1 MADLRVASC
10 LCLPEPDPDAEPL
23 AEAFARAG
31 VEAAVM
37 GWDDPQADWD
47 APLPTLI
54 RATWTYAR
62 FPDEFFAWLGR
73 VAAAGPLWN
82 PYEVVRANVHKRYL
96 LELPARGVAA
106 VPTKLV
112 ERGGAATLS
121 EMMDE
126 MRAQLGEQKV
136 LDKLVVK
143 PAIGAGSLD
152 TEVFRRGDD
161 ASFTSHLTRLTS
173 RGDALVQPFVDSVH
187 EYGER
192 SMVWIDGELSH
203 AIRKTPR
210 FAGDDERVEG
220 PVPIAEDEAAIA
232 EAALAPLADQLLYA
246 RVDLARDAAGQPMV
260 MELEL
265 IEPSLFFT
273 RRPGSADRLVAAL
286 MRRLAAR

>member
-10 LCLPEPDPDAEPL
+10 LRLPEPDPDAEPL
-23 AEAFARAG
+23 AEAFARVG
-31 VEAAVM
+31 VEAAVL
-37 GWDDPQADWD
+37 GWDDPAADWD

-62 FPDEFFAWLGR
+62 FPDEFFRWLER

-106 VPTKLV
+106 VPTELV
-112 ERGGAATLS
+112 ARGGTATL
-121 EMMDE
+121 DE
-126 MRAQLGEQKV
+126 MLAQLGDGRSGKP

-161 ASFTSHLTRLTS
+161 ARFTEHLTRLVA
-173 RGDALVQPFVDSVH
+173 RGDALVQPFIDSVH

-220 PVPIAEDEAAIA
+220 PVPIAEDEAKIA
-232 EAALAPLADQLLYA
+232 EAALAPLAAQLLYA
-246 RVDLARDAAGQPMV
+246 RVDLARDAQGQPMV
-260 MELEL
+260 MEMEL

-286 MRRLAAR
+286 MRRLAGK

>member
-10 LCLPEPDPDAEPL
+10 LRLPEPDPDAEPL

-31 VEAAVM
+31 VDAAVL
-37 GWDDPQADWD
+37 GWDDPDADWD

-62 FPDEFFAWLGR
+62 FPDEFFAWLAR

-112 ERGGAATLS
+112 ERGGATTLD
-121 EMMDE
+121 EMM
-126 MRAQLGEQKV
+126 AQLGEQKPI
-136 LDKLVVK
+136 DKLVVK

-152 TEVFRRGDD
+152 TEVFRRSDG
-161 ASFTSHLTRLTS
+161 ARFAEHLTRLTS

-192 SMVWIDGELSH
+192 SMVWIDGELTH

-210 FAGDDERVEG
+210 FAGEDERVEG
-220 PVPIAEDEAAIA
+220 PVPIAEDEAKIT
-232 EAALAPLADQLLYA
+232 EAVLAPLADQILYA
-246 RVDLARDAAGQPMV
+246 RVDLARDADGQPVV

-265 IEPSLFFT
+265 IEPSLFLT